1 MRRRLPAPALLRIG
15 AALCAI
21 ALSAALFSCAS
32 PPRISPIASDSGGLG
47 RAESAPGAVA
57 LRIAGDVATEP
68 LGPWRVERFSVVLAG
83 DVAHPVEV
91 TVVIISSPPAV
102 VTVRPGSDAR
112 STTIRIGAAT
122 TSVSAGITLGV
133 TPWQYGPRRP
143 FQRRERSPV
152 GIVQVGPRRFSEA
165 AEPYWALVLAGGGEW
180 GMAPQGTLST
190 RSQTEGPPMLAL
202 GAFYPLI
209 AEGRPVADRYPG
221 RGIRAARVAVGGT
234 SGRSSGGAGSHGGG
248 GLVVAATTGS
258 RPGLGVGRK
267 GLTTGELAALLEGYD
282 LEWALNLD
290 GGRSAL
296 LTAASP
302 GAIPWRRPPRRP
314 GPVRLRLEG

>member
-68 LGPWRVERFSVVLAG
+68 LGPWRVERFSVVVAG
-83 DVAHPVEV
+83 DVANPVEV

-143 FQRRERSPV
+143 FQRRERSPL

-209 AEGRPVADRYPG
+209 AEGTARRRPVPRPRDSRCPRSRRRDVREILRRGRFARWWWARRRCDDRGP
-221 RGIRAARVAVGGT
+221 
-234 SGRSSGGAGSHGGG
+234 
-248 GLVVAATTGS
+248 
-258 RPGLGVGRK
+258 PGLGVGRK

-302 GAIPWRRPPRRP
+302 GAITWRRPPRRP